1 MDKLE
6 ESQRWILLDILQR
19 AGRTA
24 RDSILEIR
32 EQRKGEQIGETGH
45 QTATTLSSTA
55 PGVVQ
60 SAIKN
65 HANNTNF
72 EVDCS
77 LHLEY
82 ESTNFRYDF
91 NKGLPLLVVDEVDGQ
106 KAIGRFQSQR
116 TILETRLQKP
126 GWDLFYT
133 RPDSAI
139 CMALFEGTKLED
151 ITLSVTTTMQGDV
164 FS

>member
-55 PGVVQ
+55 PGLVQ

-72 EVDCS
+72 EVDSS

-91 NKGLPLLVVDEVDGQ
+91 NKGLPLH
-106 KAIGRFQSQR
+106 RCSN
-116 TILETRLQKP
+116 T
-126 GWDLFYT
+126 
-133 RPDSAI
+133 
-139 CMALFEGTKLED
+139 
-151 ITLSVTTTMQGDV
+151 
-164 FS
+164 